1 MVIAI
6 GAPYSLLESEIHKRD
21 NAELILMV
29 IAVGFNLSSL
39 KLEIE

>member
-6 GAPYSLLESEIHKRD
+6 GAHYSLSESEIDKRD

-29 IAVGFNLSSL
+29 IAVGFNLSPL